1 MNFNSAEFF
10 IFFPCAVT
18 VYYLIPCRFRN
29 IWLLICSYVFYM
41 AWNPVYI
48 LLLMATTLVTYAS
61 GILLSSLKDK
71 EGSEGKRKAVVALSL
86 VINLSMLIY
95 FKYTG
100 FLLTS
105 VNRLINA
112 ISGVSP
118 INTDFAMSI
127 VLPVGISFFIFQAL
141 SYTIDVYRGNV
152 EAEKNIIDYALFV
165 SFFPQLVA
173 GPIERSGNLL
183 TQIRAM
189 KKEKLYDYQGIIRG
203 LILMAWGFFMKM
215 AIADRLSMIT
225 DPVFDDH
232 GNYGAGMLVL
242 SAVSFTIQIYCDFAG
257 YSMIAIGAARVMG
270 VKLMENFNTPYL
282 SGNVRDFWNRWHISL
297 SSWLRDYLYFPLGGS
312 RCSKK
317 RTYFNL
323 MVTFLISGLWHG
335 AAAKF
340 IVWGGIHGLLQVF
353 SRACGPAF
361 ERVGKLLKIKEGLVI
376 AFVRVVINFA
386 VVTFAWIFFRAD
398 SLKLALDYIINMFN
412 LREIYGFIR
421 DRGYTQLITDR
432 NLAVTGIAVLILT
445 LVDLI
450 KYKTDMRPDDLLMKM
465 PYPVRAILLMM
476 LIFFVIIFGQYG
488 SDVYVKPFV
497 YFQF

>member
-1 MNFNSAEFF
+1 MNFNSIEFML
-10 IFFPCAVT
+10 FFPCAVI
-18 VYYLIPCRFRN
+18 VYFLIPRKLKS

-41 AWNPVYI
+41 AWNPKYI
-48 LLLMATTLVTYAS
+48 FLLMASTLVTYLS
-61 GILLSSLKDK
+61 GLALSGLKEKGAGDN
-71 EGSEGKRKAVVALSL
+71 KRKAVVAASL
-86 VINLSMLIY
+86 VINLSMLVY

-105 VNRLINA
+105 LNRLLGA
-112 ISGVSP
+112 VSGTSP
-118 INTDFAMSI
+118 INTDWALNI

-183 TQIRAM
+183 KQVKAM
-189 KKEKLYDYQGIIRG
+189 TRERLYDYEGVIRG

-215 AIADRLSMIT
+215 AVADRLSMIT
-225 DPVFDDH
+225 DPVFD
-232 GNYGAGMLVL
+232 NYDKYGSTMLIL
-242 SAVSFTIQIYCDFAG
+242 AAVSFTMQIYCDFAG

-270 VKLMENFNTPYL
+270 VRLMENFNTPYL
-282 SGNVRDFWNRWHISL
+282 SRNVREFWNRWHISL

-312 RCSKK
+312 RCSRR

-340 IVWGGIHGLLQVF
+340 IVWGGIHGILQVI
-353 SRACGPAF
+353 SRACKPVWEKMGGA
-361 ERVGKLLKIKEGLVI
+361 LKIKEGPVI
-376 AFVRVVINFA
+376 AFVQVVINF
-386 VVTFAWIFFRAD
+386 VIVTVAWIFFRAN
-398 SLKLALDYIINMFN
+398 SLKQALCYIINIFR
-412 LREIYGFIR
+412 LHDLASFVSEKQ
-421 DRGYTQLITDR
+421 YTQLITQRD
-432 NLAVTGIAVLILT
+432 LIITVIAVLIL
-445 LVDLI
+445 VIMDLI
-450 KYKTDMRPDDLLMKM
+450 KKNTGKNLDDLLMGLL
-465 PYPVRAILLMM
+465 YPERALILMA
-476 LIFFVIIFGQYG
+476 LIFFILIFGQYG
-488 SDVYVKPFV
+488 SDVFVKPFV